1 MDRHQTEP
9 VPKLGKLD
17 PKTGT
22 ITELTL
28 EAGSQPRRMA
38 TAPDGSLWVTLY
50 GKGKLLH
57 VDPVA
62 AKVVHEYVLPG
73 GPNSGP
79 YAVTVDGAGIVWANE
94 FATDTIV
101 RLDPQTGQMR
111 LFSLPSEAA
120 DIYKISLHDA
130 LRPL

>member
-1 MDRHQTEP
+1 
-9 VPKLGKLD
+9 
-17 PKTGT
+17 
-22 ITELTL
+22 
-28 EAGSQPRRMA
+28 MA

-50 GKGKLLH
+50 GTGKLLH

-73 GPNSGP
+73 GPKSGP
-79 YAVTVDGAGIVWANE
+79 YAVTVNGAGIVWANE

-111 LFSLPSEAA
+111 PFSLPSKGAGVRKM
-120 DIYKISLHDA
+120 IVDA
-130 LRPL
+130 EGRLWYMGSHNGRLGVLE